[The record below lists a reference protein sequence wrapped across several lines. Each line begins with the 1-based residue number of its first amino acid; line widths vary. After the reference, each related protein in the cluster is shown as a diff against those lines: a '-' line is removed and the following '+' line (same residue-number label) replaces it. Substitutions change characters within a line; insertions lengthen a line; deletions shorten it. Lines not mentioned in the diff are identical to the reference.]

1 MALPVAD
8 RIDSL
13 LRRAVEA
20 EVIPGAIVLV
30 RQRDRVVHHGA
41 YGVSDRAG
49 RSPLHPDSVMWLAS
63 LTKPLV
69 AAAILM
75 LWEEDKLQL
84 HDPLSRFIPS
94 FAQPRMVRVWR
105 TREGESEGAL
115 PAVALTP
122 GGEPPAE
129 PPHDLSPASR
139 ELTIFDLLTHT
150 SGLQTIT
157 IPNSAVPPTTHS
169 DTLASRVP
177 MLGAVPLDFQP
188 GTRWAYSNAVA
199 YDVLAYIV
207 ERVSG
212 LELAAF
218 LQQRLFAP
226 LGMKDTGF
234 AMLGKHPRA
243 VPVDPRFSASP
254 AMAGERYHSGAA
266 GLWGTAADYASFAEM
281 LLNGGQLRGVRILS
295 SRSVEQMTCNQ
306 VGELFP
312 GLNGRRR
319 APGFGFGLSV
329 AVVLDPQRAGT
340 GLPTG
345 SFGWDGVGT
354 RRFWA
359 SPESGLVLVMYV
371 PDMKLQAELEDMCGD
386 LARA

>member
-1 MALPVAD
+1 MAQTVAE
-8 RIDSL
+8 RIDTSI
-13 LRRAVEA
+13 RRAVDA
-20 EVIPGAIVLV
+20 ESIPGAIVLL
-30 RQRDRVVHHGA
+30 RQRESVVHHAA
-41 YGVSDRAG
+41 YGVSDRFGKA
-49 RSPLHPDSVMWLAS
+49 PLQADSVMWLAS

-75 LWEEDKLQL
+75 LWDEGRLQL
-84 HDPLSRFIPS
+84 HDPLSRFIS
-94 FAQPRMVRVWR
+94 TFSQPRMVRVWHA
-105 TREGESEGAL
+105 REGVAQGTL
-115 PAVALTP
+115 PAVAPVP
-122 GGEPPAE
+122 GAAPQD

-139 ELTIFDLLTHT
+139 ELTLFDLLTHT

-157 IPNSAVPPTTHS
+157 IPNSKVPPTAPT

-177 MLGAVPLDFQP
+177 TLGAVPLDFQP

-199 YDVLAYIV
+199 YDVLAHVV

-212 LELAAF
+212 LELADF
-218 LQQRLFAP
+218 LQQRLFTP

-234 AMLGKHPRA
+234 GMLGKHARA
-243 VPVDPRFSASP
+243 VPVDPRFAASP

-266 GLWGTAADYASFAEM
+266 GLWGTAADYATFAEM
-281 LLNGGQLRGVRILS
+281 LRSGGQLRGVRILS

-306 VGELFP
+306 VGDLFP
-312 GLNGRRR
+312 GLNGRRA
-319 APGFGFGLSV
+319 APGFGFGLGV

-340 GLPTG
+340 GLPAG

-359 SPESGLVLVMYV
+359 SPESEMVLVMYV
-371 PDMKLQAELEDMCGD
+371 PDMKLQAEIENLCGE
-386 LARA
+386 LTRS